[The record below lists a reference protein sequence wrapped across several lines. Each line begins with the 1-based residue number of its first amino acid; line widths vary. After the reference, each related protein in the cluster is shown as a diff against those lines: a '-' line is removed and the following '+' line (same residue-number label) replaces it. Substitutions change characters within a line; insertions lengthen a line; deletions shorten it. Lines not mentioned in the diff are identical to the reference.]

1 MKPQDQGL
9 HFPYRYDL
17 RLAPMWLPFRWPG
30 SQGVT
35 VTEDGRFVARYGPFR
50 VEAPLSSVRDAHIT
64 GPYRWWTAVGP
75 RLSMVD
81 DGLTF
86 GTNAAAGVCIHF
98 EPRIHRVIGLR
109 DHSALTVTVAD
120 PEGLVAAQQLVRRAP
135 RAGHNPTRP
144 GGACIQAAPAH
155 NYLPEVNPL
164 YRFGIE
170 DAV

>member
-1 MKPQDQGL
+1 MKSHDENGRY
-9 HFPYRYDL
+9 FPYRYDP

-30 SQGVT
+30 RQGVT
-35 VTEDGRFVARYGPFR
+35 LTDDGRFLARYGPFR
-50 VEAPLSSVRDAHIT
+50 VDAPLTSVVDAHVA

-98 EPRIHRVIGLR
+98 DPRIPRVIGFR

-120 PEGLVAAQQLVRRAP
+120 TAGLAAALK
-135 RAGHNPTRP
+135 
-144 GGACIQAAPAH
+144 GAT
-155 NYLPEVNPL
+155 
-164 YRFGIE
+164 
-170 DAV
+170 